1 MLSLSGQKH
10 SRFRTEAKTVARDLV
25 EQVFCRFGTP
35 VALWSDNA
43 GELDGGMM
51 QEICRLLDMDRQH
64 TSFYH
69 PETNAVAQRF
79 HGTLNSMMGRV
90 VSENQKD
97 WDICLPYILATYR
110 ASTHQSTEYTPNF
123 LMFAREV
130 RAPVD
135 LVFGIP
141 AEKSPSSYDDYSV
154 EMEDRI
160 KQAYC
165 LVREHL
171 GTTTERMKRRYDLC
185 VRPQQFRRGQWVL
198 YYNPRKFQGRQQKW
212 QRKFSPHLII
222 TELPPVNC
230 LIQKSKRSRPF
241 IAHVDK
247 LKLYEGGT
255 FQVLADGR

>member
-1 MLSLSGQKH
+1 M
-10 SRFRTEAKTVARDLV
+10 
-25 EQVFCRFGTP
+25 
-35 VALWSDNA
+35 SDNA
-43 GELDGGMM
+43 GDLDGRLK
-51 QEICRLLDMDRQH
+51 QEICRLLDIDKQH

-69 PETNAVAQRF
+69 PETNAVPERF
-79 HGTLNSMMGRV
+79 HGTVNSMMGRV

-97 WDICLPYILATYR
+97 WYICLPYILAAYR
-110 ASTHQSTEYTPNF
+110 ASTHQLTEYTPNF

-130 RAPVD
+130 RAPAD

-154 EMEDRI
+154 EMEHRM

-171 GTTTERMKRRYDLC
+171 MMKRRYDLR

-212 QRKFSPHLII
+212 QRKFSPH
-222 TELPPVNC
+222 
-230 LIQKSKRSRPF
+230 KRTS
-241 IAHVDK
+241 ASQLHDTK
-247 LKLYEGGT
+247 E
-255 FQVLADGR
+255 